1 MSRKKDEAGC
11 ILAILGLCVIIIGSI
26 LTFIAENPTLCII
39 IAGII
44 FAIIIL
50 IQMAKKAKRVKAEKK
65 FQQAVAARV
74 AKWKEWE
81 QNGVPSI
88 QNKDLALDDTE
99 TLLYSF
105 PYLLKVGAGNKV
117 HRGTLYLTNARLL
130 FMADTTVKDVAF
142 DNILSVNGTHEILH
156 ITPKKKEKML
166 HLAPRTNRPDVLRF
180 QLADTYAIWFL
191 LNRGRYLDMEQ
202 RILTILGVEKQNCIQ

>member
-1 MSRKKDEAGC
+1 MARRKKDDVGALVLLGIGAAIISGTLTLIKEHS
-11 ILAILGLCVIIIGSI
+11 ILCLSIIGIIVVIIILVQI
-26 LTFIAENPTLCII
+26 T
-39 IAGII
+39 
-44 FAIIIL
+44 
-50 IQMAKKAKRVKAEKK
+50 KKAKRVKAEKK
-65 FQQAVAARV
+65 FQQAVAASV
-74 AKWKEWE
+74 DKWKEWE

-130 FMADTTVKDVAF
+130 FMSDTTVKDVAF

-156 ITPKKKEKML
+156 ITPKKKKKML
-166 HLAPRTNRPDVLRF
+166 HLAPRTNRPDILRF

-202 RILTILGVEKQNCIQ
+202 RILTILGVEKQTI